1 MAELTSQ
8 AYSQGDNIFMC
19 PGWMKVV
26 IRDINDP
33 MALVERGQR
42 GGINIIDLA
51 SHDSC
56 AFIQTQDVGRTLSCG
71 GFTVEGRIEASDIRG
86 CNLLVQ

>member
-8 AYSQGDNIFMC
+8 GYSSGENIFHT
-19 PGWMKVV
+19 PAWMKVL

-33 MALVERGQR
+33 RSLMSSGQR

-56 AFIQTQDVGRTLSCG
+56 SFIQTQDTGRILPCG
-71 GFTVEGRIEASDIRG
+71 GFTIEGRIEASDIRG